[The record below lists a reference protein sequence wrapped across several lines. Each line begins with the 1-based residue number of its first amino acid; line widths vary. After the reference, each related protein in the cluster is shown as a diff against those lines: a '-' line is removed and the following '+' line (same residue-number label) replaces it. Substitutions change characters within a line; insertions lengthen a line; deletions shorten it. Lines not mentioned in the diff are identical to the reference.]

1 MTGHYSPNQTAC
13 LLINSACMSACDLL
27 CAVVRYLLRDY
38 MLPVSHTAFSIAA
51 WVEVLPSVDPAMMKR
66 IPILRKPMQTDT
78 SLTCWGWFHSAEFRF
93 GAHGIGYL
101 LTLLMLAGWKSKPHP
116 ETL

>member
-1 MTGHYSPNQTAC
+1 MSLDQLGLHVC
-13 LLINSACMSACDLL
+13 LRLFVCC
-27 CAVVRYLLRDY
+27 CAVSALLRDY

-51 WVEVLPSVDPAMMKR
+51 LVEVLSSVDPAMKR

-116 ETL
+116 ETV